1 MLDRFSRH
9 ARQADGT
16 AGLEA
21 VIVRAA
27 FDAEFRRQ
35 LLADARAAIAE
46 TFGVALPPTL
56 RLRFVERDPDVQ
68 LMIVLP
74 DLVDLDGLGE
84 SDLQM
89 VTGGVAEAIASLAAW
104 RWSRP

>member
-1 MLDRFSRH
+1 MNRFPRYAH
-9 ARQADGT
+9 QADGT

-27 FDAEFRRQ
+27 VDVEFRRQ
-35 LLADARAAIAE
+35 LLADARTAIAE
-46 TFGVALPPTL
+46 TFGFALPPTL

-74 DLVDLDGLGE
+74 DLIDLDVLGD
-84 SDLQM
+84 SDLQV
-89 VTGGVAEAIASLAAW
+89 VTGGVTAAIARLAAW
-104 RWSRP
+104 RWSGA